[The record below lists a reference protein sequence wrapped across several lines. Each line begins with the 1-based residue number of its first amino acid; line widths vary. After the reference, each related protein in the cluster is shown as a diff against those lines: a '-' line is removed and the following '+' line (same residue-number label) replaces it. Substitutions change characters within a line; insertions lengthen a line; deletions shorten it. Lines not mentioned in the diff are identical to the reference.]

1 MLNEA
6 VVEGFLD
13 CRFEDMEL
21 EFPRIYP
28 NNALVG
34 IFCQY
39 VEGNYYEWL
48 KDRIKSFFDH
58 GEHDWEW
65 VKKRVNMISKE
76 D

>member
-39 VEGNYYEWL
+39 VAGVIMNGWRMVSSL
-48 KDRIKSFFDH
+48 SLTMASTT
-58 GEHDWEW
+58 G
-65 VKKRVNMISKE
+65 SG
-76 D
+76 